1 MNSVETTVLR
11 VNGMTCDACA
21 RRVEG
26 ALRRVEGVGRV
37 SVDRALGR
45 ATVEHDGVPASDLAL
60 AATKAGYRSEVEG
73 AD

>member
-1 MNSVETTVLR
+1 MNSMETTVLR

-37 SVDRALGR
+37 SVDRAIGK
-45 ATVEHDGVPASDLAL
+45 AIVEHDGVPAAELAVVV
-60 AATKAGYRSEVEG
+60 TKAGYPSQVDG
-73 AD
+73 AG